1 MTGEGVSSA
10 EHSVSDRVLG
20 LGGGSLDGVSAQ
32 NLGLALLPEPRRP
45 CQPCLGVGTVK
56 VVGPNQRSFR
66 SVASTA
72 TQRASARM
80 PGPMRLRSFLIST
93 VIEFI

>member
-10 EHSVSDRVLG
+10 ELSVSDRVSG
-20 LGGGSLDGVSAQ
+20 LGGSLDGVRAQ

-72 TQRASARM
+72 TQRASTRM
-80 PGPMRLRSFLIST
+80 
-93 VIEFI
+93 